1 MITRVVLAKLSPT
14 MEEGTIVAWHKNE
27 GDPIKIGDV
36 LAEIETDKANME
48 MEALGEG
55 TLRKILVAAGG
66 SAPVGSLI
74 GVIAD
79 PDEDIEATLAKAQ
92 KPAPAAQPV
101 VTPPPAPAT
110 PSPALPQPATVSTP
124 AQPPPGA
131 PVAVQLPARVAAAPA
146 ARVKASPLARKMA
159 AARSIPLNALAGTG
173 PGGRVIKRDVEA
185 FATAGPRS
193 VPSPAAPASR
203 APQPVGPQITP
214 GERLPHSKMRKTI
227 ARRLA
232 KSKYEAPHYYV
243 TVDVEMDRA
252 VSLKQQLAEAETKVS
267 YNDMIVKA
275 AARALARFPMVNA
288 SWSDEAIVTHAE
300 AHIGVAVA
308 IEDGLITPV
317 VRNADSK
324 SVMAIAAE
332 IRELAG
338 RARTK
343 KLRPDEY
350 MGSTFTISNLGMF
363 DVTEFTAIINPP
375 DSAILAVGSVQK
387 LPVVVDD
394 KLGVGYRMKLTMSSD
409 HRVIDGALAAQFLAE
424 LRRLLENPITLLV

>member
-14 MEEGTIVAWHKNE
+14 MEEGKILAWHKSE

-36 LAEIETDKANME
+36 IAEIETDKANME

-79 PDEDIEATLAKAQ
+79 PAEDIEATLAKAR
-92 KPAPAAQPV
+92 KPAPA
-101 VTPPPAPAT
+101 PPPKAAPSPSAAT
-110 PSPALPQPATVSTP
+110 PSPAPRQPVAAPPHPP
-124 AQPPPGA
+124 APAPP
-131 PVAVQLPARVAAAPA
+131 PVAVPTAAGERE
-146 ARVKASPLARKMA
+146 RVKASPLARKIA
-159 AARSIPLNALAGTG
+159 KDRSIPLKAIAGTG
-173 PGGRVIKRDVEA
+173 PGGRVVKRDVEA
-185 FATAGPRS
+185 FTAAGPRP
-193 VPSPAAPASR
+193 VPAPAAQAAR
-203 APQPVGPQITP
+203 TPQPVGPQITP
-214 GERLPHSKMRKTI
+214 GEQLPHSNMRKTI

-232 KSKYEAPHYYV
+232 ESKYTAPHYYV
-243 TVDVEMDRA
+243 TVDVGMDRA
-252 VSLKQQLAEAETKVS
+252 VDLKQQLAEAGTKVS

-275 AARALARFPMVNA
+275 AARTLARFPMVNA
-288 SWSDEAIVTHAE
+288 SWSDEAITTHAE
-300 AHIGVAVA
+300 VHIGVAVA
-308 IEDGLITPV
+308 IEDGLMTPV
-317 VRNADSK
+317 VRNADAK
-324 SVMAIAAE
+324 SVMEIAAE
-332 IRELAG
+332 IRDLAT

-375 DSAILAVGSVQK
+375 DSAILAVGSVRK

-394 KLGVGYRMKLTMSSD
+394 EIVVGNRMKLTMSSD
-409 HRVIDGALAAQFLAE
+409 HRVIDGATRE
-424 LRRLLENPITLLV
+424 RRGARMARSRRGKIPGVFDR